1 LSCVL
6 IISGRKHHVL
16 VLIDSGCSAYAFI
29 DDRFIAK
36 HNLTTRLLQQPRDI
50 QMADGAQALSGQVTH
65 FVRAGLAINDHKELH
80 SPFLISQLSFHPIVL
95 GIPWLQRHDPT
106 IRWGPRTFTFDSS
119 FCQKHCH
126 LPSTPTTV
134 QALQELPPRLDQED
148 SQTYDFQKVS
158 LRAMTMY
165 TKRPNTQL
173 FSTTLEDIEDALN
186 LEQNA
191 EKTFQDNLD
200 PYYHQWRK
208 LFSKRKADQLPP
220 HRIYDHKIPLEPGK
234 TPPFGPLYN
243 MSRPE
248 LEALR
253 NWLKENL
260 DKGFI
265 EPSSSPAASPVLF
278 VKKGDGLRLCIDYR
292 GLNAITVK
300 NRYPLP
306 LFKETLN
313 NLQGSKYFTKLDVV
327 SAFNRVRIA
336 KGQEWLT
343 AFRTRYGL
351 FQSKVMPFGLTGAPA
366 TFQHFINDTLRE
378 HLDVFCSAY
387 LDDILIYSNDLATHK
402 EHVAKVLQALEGA
415 GLYLRYDKCEF
426 HVHETKFLGM
436 IITQQGVK
444 MDPAKIET
452 VVNWPTPCNV
462 KDVQAYIGFA
472 NFYRRFIQGFSK
484 ILTPL
489 TFLTRKDNPFQ
500 WTPRCQE
507 SFDGLKSAFTSA
519 PILRSFDPS
528 REIIVETDA
537 SDYVSAGVLSQY
549 DDNHIL
555 HPVAFYSKKHSETEC
570 NYEIYDKELMAIIR
584 CFEEWRSELEGSALP
599 IKVLTD
605 HKNLEHFMSTKT
617 LNRRQVR
624 WSQYLSRF
632 DFVIQY
638 RPGKLGGKPDA
649 LTRRSG
655 DLPKEGDRRLQH
667 QNQTML
673 RKDNLDDRILA
684 DKLTTVN
691 LGQNGPIVQLQGRML
706 RSQRKHQATV
716 TDPEDDPTSDQE
728 PQNTEP
734 ITIANSIPEH
744 LNPQNTEPQNTE
756 PITVTDSTLE
766 HQEPPNTEP
775 PTIADRT
782 PEPQTPRRF
791 RTPEEID
798 DLFAAAYQAD
808 PFPQR
813 IIDMIKNNVRKTKEI
828 TLADCEDRDGRL
840 YYKKKKYVPDHNELR
855 LQLLELWHAQPV
867 VGHPGTSKTYE
878 ILHRHYYWPNMVQT
892 IKRYIRNC
900 HVCQRSKPSRQ
911 ALQGTLRPLSVPHQR
926 WLDLSMDFITKLP
939 ISSGFDAI
947 LVVVCRLSKQK
958 VLINCNSDCN
968 AEGLAKLFVRYV
980 WKDHG
985 LPLSIVS
992 DRGTQFISRFWKHL
1006 CTRLQIKARLSTA
1019 FHPQTDGQTENANGI
1034 LEQYLRSFANYQQ
1047 DDWSDW
1053 TPMCEFALNQWESA
1067 TTKMT
1072 PFFAN
1077 KGYHPRF
1084 GFEPIPEPQDLQSLD
1099 AHRFSQKMEDINNYL
1114 RAEMLLSQ
1122 ESQET
1127 AANRHREPAYSY
1139 HVGDMVWLNSKNLKT
1154 RRPAKKLDWK
1164 NLGPF
1169 QVTRKISAHA
1179 FELKLPATMQVHPV
1193 FHVSLLRPAATD
1205 PLPGQHLGPPPP
1217 IVVDGFNEWEIDEL
1231 LDCKIERRGR
1241 GKPSLKYLVKW
1252 SGYNDPTWEPERYI
1266 AHVKDLLRQFHQ
1278 RYPDKPAPQDLR
1290 GGYAL
1295 RSSPR

>member
-1 LSCVL
+1 
-6 IISGRKHHVL
+6 
-16 VLIDSGCSAYAFI
+16 
-29 DDRFIAK
+29 
-36 HNLTTRLLQQPRDI
+36 
-50 QMADGAQALSGQVTH
+50 MADGAQALSGQVTH
-65 FVRAGLAINDHKELH
+65 LVRASLSVNDHRE
-80 SPFLISQLSFHPIVL
+80 SYTPFLASQLSFHPIVL

-106 IRWGPRTFTFDSS
+106 IRWGPRTLTFDSS
-119 FCQKHCH
+119 FCHQYCQ

-134 QALQELPPRLDQED
+134 QALQELPPRLELKD

-158 LRAMTMY
+158 LQAISMY
-165 TKRPNTQL
+165 TQRPSTQL
-173 FSTTLEDIEDALN
+173 FSTTLEEVEELIDPEP
-186 LEQNA
+186 NA
-191 EKTFQDNLD
+191 EEAFQRNLD
-200 PYYHQWRK
+200 PHYHAWRK

-253 NWLKENL
+253 EWLKENL
-260 DKGFI
+260 AKGFI

-278 VKKGDGLRLCIDYR
+278 VKKGEGLRLCIDYR

-313 NLQGSKYFTKLDVV
+313 NLQGAKYFTKLDVV

-387 LDDILIYSNDLATHK
+387 LDDILIYSNDLKTHK
-402 EHVAKVLQALEGA
+402 EHVAKVLQALEKA

-426 HVHETKFLGM
+426 HVQETKFLGM
-436 IITQQGVK
+436 IVTQQGVK
-444 MDPAKIET
+444 MDPAKVDT
-452 VVNWPTPCNV
+452 VVNWPTPKNV
-462 KDVQAYIGFA
+462 KDVQSYIGFA
-472 NFYRRFIQGFSK
+472 NFYRRFIHGFSN
-484 ILTPL
+484 ILAPL
-489 TFLTRKDNPFQ
+489 TNLTKKDIKFQ
-500 WTPRCQE
+500 WTLRCQE
-507 SFDGLKSAFTSA
+507 SFDNLKAAFTSA
-519 PILRSFDPS
+519 PILRSFDPN
-528 REIIVETDA
+528 REVVVETDA
-537 SDYVSAGVLSQY
+537 SDYVSAGVLSQC
-549 DDNHIL
+549 DDNNVL

-605 HKNLEHFMSTKT
+605 HKNLEYFMSTKT

-632 DFVIQY
+632 NFRIQY

-667 QNQTML
+667 QDQTL
-673 RKDNLDDRILA
+673 LKVNNLDPQVIRNKSLA
-684 DKLTTVN
+684 KPVDPHAPRLLAPWGIKLAPDWPESSERFHSPGEENQDTT
-691 LGQNGPIVQLQGRML
+691 LRTQLPEDTLELVQLQERAL
-706 RSQRKHQATV
+706 RSHKKYQATV
-716 TDPEDDPTSDQE
+716 TNLEDDPTLDEE
-728 PQNTEP
+728 PQNLEP
-734 ITIANSIPEH
+734 QNPEPQNPEPQNLEPQNQGTLIIADR
-744 LNPQNTEPQNTE
+744 NTEPLN
-756 PITVTDSTLE
+756 
-766 HQEPPNTEP
+766 
-775 PTIADRT
+775 
-782 PEPQTPRRF
+782 PRRF
-791 RTPEEID
+791 RTPEEVEE
-798 DLFAAAYQAD
+798 LFTAGYQKD
-808 PFPQR
+808 PFPQK
-813 IIDMIKNNVRKTKEI
+813 IIDMLRNNERKTNEI
-828 TLADCEDRDGRL
+828 TLADCEDKDGRL
-840 YYKKKKYVPDHNELR
+840 YYRNKKYVPDHDELR
-855 LQLLELWHAQPV
+855 LQLLELWHAQAI
-867 VGHPGTSKTYE
+867 VGHPGVAKTYE
-878 ILHRHYYWPNMVQT
+878 IIHRHYYWPNMKQT

-900 HVCQRSKPSRQ
+900 HTCQRSKASRQ
-911 ALQGTLRPLSVPHQR
+911 PLQGTLRTLPVPQQR

-939 ISSGFDAI
+939 TSASFDAI
-947 LVVVCRLSKQK
+947 FVVVCRLSKQK
-958 VLINCNSDCN
+958 LLINCNSDCN
-968 AEGLAKLFVRYV
+968 AEDLAKLFVTHV

-1006 CTRLQIKARLSTA
+1006 CARLQIKARLSTA
-1019 FHPQTDGQTENANGI
+1019 FHPQTDGQTENANGT

-1067 TTKMT
+1067 TTKMS

-1084 GFEPIPEPQDLQSLD
+1084 GFEPLPEPQDPQSLD
-1099 AHRFSQKMEDINNYL
+1099 AHRFSQTMENINNHL
-1114 RAEMLLSQ
+1114 KAEMLLSQ
-1122 ESQET
+1122 ESQES
-1127 AANRHREPAYSY
+1127 AANLHRQAAYSY

-1169 QVTRKISAHA
+1169 RVIKKISAHA
-1179 FELKLPATMQVHPV
+1179 FELELPATLQVHPV

-1205 PLPGQHLGPPPP
+1205 PLPGQHIDPPPA
-1217 IVVDGFNEWEIDEL
+1217 VEVEGFDEYEIDEL
-1231 LDCKIERRGR
+1231 LDCRLERRGR

-1266 AHVKDLLRQFHQ
+1266 THAKDLLRQFHH
-1278 RYPDKPAPQDLR
+1278 RYPDKPGPRDL
-1290 GGYAL
+1290 
-1295 RSSPR
+1295 SPR